1 MCHCAFD
8 IKSVR
13 LCHCAFDQKPFPICH
28 CAFDIFPHGALSD
41 SVTEQ
46 SILCEAMFGHS
57 KDLEAFAI
65 DEPPA
70 VRGSALNAVAR

>member
-1 MCHCAFD
+1 M
-8 IKSVR
+8 
-13 LCHCAFDQKPFPICH
+13 CH

-41 SVTEQ
+41 SVGEQ

-70 VRGSALNAVAR
+70 VRVSPLNAVAR